1 MKKKIIWGIVIVGLG
16 VGAYFAYYAFSE
28 FNRVPKTAEDL
39 ATDMKVDAETVMQ
52 EFIKDVDA
60 ASKKYNETVIEISGT
75 IVEMQTEDENDLSVS
90 LETTATDDLG
100 IGRSVRVTMI
110 PKMADVLKKYKSG
123 EKITAKGIFNGF
135 DIDLV
140 FNMGVIVE

>member
-1 MKKKIIWGIVIVGLG
+1 MKKKIIWGIVIVGLVAG
-16 VGAYFAYYAFSE
+16 SIAAYFAYNAFTEKS
-28 FNRVPKTAEDL
+28 PTAEDL

-52 EFIKDVDA
+52 EFIKDTDA

-90 LETTATDDLG
+90 LETTATDDMG

-123 EKITAKGIFNGF
+123 DKITAKGIFNGF
-135 DIDLV
+135 DVDLV